1 MEPSLA
7 FAPNGKLLFQAWELS
22 SDVPGGFP
30 PVPVLVRHDGGDRW
44 SEVSP
49 DPARHPASLDPYL
62 YSDPA
67 TGRVFTLD
75 WIGGGNPYC
84 STISYSDDGARTW
97 VTSPLACGGFDG
109 EAIAAGPPVSSPTIG
124 YPNIVY
130 YCTGASLGT
139 GEPITTPSCSKSLDG
154 GLTFQPTG
162 GYPFE
167 TTGAGGT
174 FPGWAGNPVVDPRRN
189 PLPPEAPRRRP
200 VARHKSRRGFHLGSC
215 SRGDQWIIRRC
226 NPDGSREGRLA
237 RVHVD
242 RRRPPSIRRTL
253 YRRRRDVDPADD
265 DRST

>member
-7 FAPNGKLLFQAWELS
+7 FAPNGKLLFQAWELA

-30 PVPVLVRHDGGDRW
+30 PVPVLLRHDGGDRW

-49 DPARHPASLDPYL
+49 HPVPHPASLDPYL

-67 TGRVFTLD
+67 TGRIFTLD
-75 WIGGGNPYC
+75 WIAGANPWC

-109 EAIAAGPPVSSPTIG
+109 ESIAAGPPVSSPTIG

-154 GLTFQPTG
+154 GLTFKPTG
-162 GYPFE
+162 GYPYE
-167 TTGAGGT
+167 ATGAEGA
-174 FPGWAGNPVVDPRRN
+174 FPGWAGNPVVDPQGTLY
-189 PLPPEAPRRRP
+189 LPKRHEGDPW
-200 VARHKSRRGFHLGSC
+200 VAISRDEGFTWELVRVASNGS
-215 SRGDQWIIRRC
+215 SGAATRMAVVK
-226 NPDGSREGRLA
+226 DGSLV
-237 RVHVD
+237 VHMD
-242 RRRPPSIRRTL
+242 R
-253 YRRRRDVDPADD
+253 
-265 DRST
+265 